1 MKRLS
6 IIVMLLAPA
15 IAGNAQ
21 QVSEVV
27 SMFAFDLYAKTAAGN
42 SSNFVFSPMSIT
54 PAFGM
59 VALGA
64 RGETQKQLD
73 ATFHFQPN
81 TSFHS
86 ELGKLQQK
94 ILKSAGDSVEICIAN
109 RAWIEKS
116 YRVLSK
122 YSKSLRRSYNAK
134 IYTTDFIGNFEG
146 SRLLINKTI
155 QADTK
160 DYIKDLLPQGSLDE
174 MTRLVLTN
182 AIYFKGKWEVSFDPK
197 RTSARDFTLSS
208 GEKVKCPTMLAD
220 DKFGYYVGTSYQ
232 ALELNYRG
240 SKLSLLILLPN
251 EDTPMAD
258 FEKNLSLKL
267 YQQAV
272 AGLNPEKV
280 TVLLPKFTIETSLS
294 LKQTLSDMGMPI
306 AFSNE
311 ANFSGISGKNDLK
324 ISDAFH
330 KAYIEVSE
338 EGTTA
343 AAATAVVVAIK
354 SMLPANTFV
363 ANRPFVYI
371 LRHKDTGAILFMG
384 KVENPLSH

>member
-1 MKRLS
+1 MKRIS
-6 IIVMLLAPA
+6 ITLMLLAPV
-15 IAGNAQ
+15 IPGNAQ
-21 QVSEVV
+21 QVTEAV

-42 SSNFVFSPMSIT
+42 SSNFVFSPLSIT

-73 ATFHFQPN
+73 EVFHFQPTTN
-81 TSFHS
+81 FHS

-94 ILKSAGDSVEICIAN
+94 VLKSAGDSVEICMAN
-109 RAWIEKS
+109 RAWLEKS
-116 YRVLSK
+116 YRVLGK
-122 YSKSLRRSYNAK
+122 YSKALRRSYSAK
-134 IYTTDFIGNFEG
+134 IATADFVGNFEA
-146 SRLLINKTI
+146 SRLLINKTVE
-155 QADTK
+155 ADTRS
-160 DYIKDLLPQGSLDE
+160 YIKNLLPEGSLDE

-182 AIYFKGKWEVSFDPK
+182 AIYFKGKWEVPFDPK
-197 RTSARDFTLSS
+197 RTSARNFNLSS
-208 GEKVKCPTMLAD
+208 GETVKCPTMLAD
-220 DKFGYYVGTSYQ
+220 DKFGYYVGTNYQ

-240 SKLSLLILLPN
+240 NKLSLLILLPN

-258 FEKNLSLKL
+258 FERNLSLQL
-267 YQQAV
+267 YQQATK
-272 AGLNPEKV
+272 GLNPEKV

-306 AFSNE
+306 AFSNA
-311 ANFSGISGKNDLK
+311 ANFSGISGKDDLK

-343 AAATAVVVAIK
+343 AAATAVVVAVK

-363 ANRPFVYI
+363 ANRPFIYI
-371 LRHKDTGAILFMG
+371 LRHKDSGAILFMG
-384 KVENPLSH
+384 KVENPLR